1 MSINEYRKPSD
12 EDLAGALSD
21 RRPIQ
26 VTNGPIAITIADLA
40 AEIIGNRRTLRRES
54 RAAEQI
60 KKLRWMAEALVSKV
74 EELRLT
80 ESDEQLTA
88 EKIALWLE
96 GYGVEPVDAKMVADA
111 IRDGR
116 WR

>member
-1 MSINEYRKPSD
+1 MSINEYRRPSD
-12 EDLAGALSD
+12 EDLAGALTDS
-21 RRPIQ
+21 RKIQ
-26 VTNGPIAITIADLA
+26 VTGGPIAITIADLA

-74 EELRLT
+74 EELRKT

-96 GYGVEPVDAKMVADA
+96 GHGLDPVDAKTAANA